1 MSAEAGLG
9 QVLVELGGLLAILVA
24 CRAAV
29 ALGRWNA
36 EVAAQRA
43 ALQEAEDRT
52 RHLEE
57 IRRGD

>member
-9 QVLVELGGLLAILVA
+9 QLLVEIGGVIAILVA

-29 ALGRWNA
+29 TLGRWNV
-36 EVAAQRA
+36 EMAARKA